1 MSTTYIA
8 EDNDDMLL
16 IALKHGF
23 RNWKNLYNHPENE
36 KLRKKRPDPF
46 SLYKGDEV
54 IIPDKVPQKFTCETD
69 KKHTFILPTPKLLI
83 SLYLEDGEQ
92 EPYAKVKCEI
102 WIDNEKN
109 NKENLR
115 TDDKG
120 LLSTEVPAIYKEK
133 NVREVELRVWR
144 DKEKEDDPQ
153 AFETYTLQIG
163 HLDPIDTIEG
173 IQDRLDNLGFN
184 CGDEDE
190 HGTFGPHT
198 KTSLTRF
205 LLSKAADGIDMAWV
219 DKIDTDYLKSVLIG
233 DKKDENIKKLQKQLL
248 KFHDGKK

>member
-23 RNWKNLYNHPENE
+23 RNWKNLYDLPENE

-69 KKHTFILPTPKLLI
+69 KKHTFILPTPKLSI
-83 SLYLEDGEQ
+83 SLYLEDGDQ
-92 EPYAKVKCEI
+92 EPYVKIKCEI

-109 NKENLR
+109 NKDDLR

-120 LLSTEVPAIYKEK
+120 LLSTEVPAIHKEK
-133 NVREVELRVWR
+133 NVREVELRVWK
-144 DKEKEDDPQ
+144 DKEKEDDQQ

-190 HGTFGPHT
+190 HGTFGTQT
-198 KTSLTRF
+198 KTSLKRF
-205 LLSKAADGIDMAWV
+205 LLSKAADGEDKAWIDE
-219 DKIDTDYLKSVLIG
+219 IDLEKLKRDPEG
-233 DKKDENIKKLQKQLL
+233 AKKDENIKKLQNRLTEY
-248 KFHDGKK
+248 HDGKK